1 MLFFD
6 SLGVGGAG
14 GDGCKY
20 VAHDERRKYKWSLV
34 GGFGISSSTPEG
46 NPPASSSSRKRNKSK
61 QPPEKP
67 SQAAIGVQVSS
78 EETPSE
84 GSTAKPPMGPGS
96 ALPPIPAGIPS
107 AANKK
112 KKATYLEHLAWDNT
126 LWRAALTEDGSS
138 FIIVRNGA
146 TSIASSLHIVD
157 WHNEPWIVTIENRNT
172 FVYSPP
178 DPAATPDKPTFRVG
192 ALQYLDWF
200 NTPCEVKIVEES
212 IPAVYKLSN
221 GGHGGQGGRGGAAG
235 IGANGANGG
244 EISIATTNPALML
257 NVHAESLGG
266 NGGFPGVAGPGGKGG
281 AGGKGQVVGMTG
293 PDGVSGPEAPPGVA
307 GKRGNITFIRLDA
320 NGKVLQSGP
329 KKPELKLNSMEV
341 KCMSGSALLET
352 GERALMTLK
361 FTNIGDISCPPK
373 TLVAISNA
381 TNLTC
386 ETGFLIDEWLEPKAE
401 YTVRLNVTLGPAPG
415 TASFDLTCSVLG
427 GLLYRAS
434 HELKELSHPVEICT
448 ILNSPHV
455 VFGQEFELGAIIQN
469 SSGIAT
475 GEIHGRPIR
484 CEIILEPGLSFAD
497 GATRTSTMSPDGLSV
512 VETVEDMREAPE
524 RVIRRV
530 KFSPELPPFSSK
542 SWTFRLYWRD
552 DKVGEVTGKVKMIP
566 PYDAEAATDADA
578 LVITHP
584 GFSSKAFARLI
595 AMFDEYKLR
604 VVTWDYYYYK
614 GMKLPNFFRAKLML
628 FCLRDAAD
636 IELLATDQIRAH
648 FYGDDGSDQDSSL
661 LILSPDPS
669 ETISLLNRR
678 LVEVGHDATD
688 EEMTKKFFS
697 KPTTKD
703 FNEVVHGLE
712 KQYFPT
718 FPDYFVWSTSKE
730 APTKV
735 TSGVRSKWK
744 LGEVKIL
751 RSTLTYFH
759 RLYIMDCDWITA
771 DTIAAKESEILSVAI
786 RHSLPIS
793 HKIFLIETDQ
803 RQNSAAITEA
813 ALYYDL
819 KSEFFFLPRPLT
831 FLKQITDLL
840 FQFTYRYATERIVE
854 AVMRCLYRLKAATYW
869 KSFGFSDF
877 KSKYTVL
884 ESIIKRLKET
894 LSSFSF
900 ELETNAAVHAKGGR
914 RLDFAAIDQK
924 AQAGA
929 KSSSRVKWRKQPLP
943 LRLREIPEKEDLKV
957 APPAD
962 ISDIGLPP
970 PNFNP
975 SFLDATDATLT
986 AKNIQ
991 SQPPIHTPSSGS
1003 SSPSSSTAAVGRSA
1017 LISSGG
1023 SPLSTSSSGGASAGA
1038 TVASTGRMAQ
1048 EPLPYPDLHPEE
1060 NDGLSGSPFD
1070 EPALPPLP
1078 ANTQNLPP
1086 PPTGSAAFPS
1096 SSGLGITHDMTA
1108 DYPQALPPLPASPG
1122 PQASAEPQAEPS
1134 YYQEPAQ
1141 PYYVDPAQHLQT
1153 QVPPSAT
1160 YNEETMEEKMNR
1172 LNNLL
1177 NEAPPTDTAALL
1189 PPPLPAPETQAQVGY
1204 MSPTSDNSSSAP
1216 QFRAEVE
1223 TPGNPF

>member
-1 MLFFD
+1 MT
-6 SLGVGGAG
+6 GVGGAG

-20 VAHDERRKYKWSLV
+20 VAHDERRKFKWSLV
-34 GGFGISSSTPEG
+34 GGFGITSPSAGEKGEKGEPAPST
-46 NPPASSSSRKRNKSK
+46 SRKRRGGKNAPDQLTS
-61 QPPEKP
+61 
-67 SQAAIGVQVSS
+67 SQAAVGVQVSA
-78 EETPSE
+78 E
-84 GSTAKPPMGPGS
+84 GSLGEQKQTPGKPVPGPATS
-96 ALPPIPAGIPS
+96 LPPVPAGIPS
-107 AANKK
+107 AATKK
-112 KKATYLEHLAWDNT
+112 KKAAYLEHLAWDGT
-126 LWRAALTEDGSS
+126 LWRAALTEDGAS

-146 TSIASSLHIVD
+146 TSIASSLHILD
-157 WHNEPWIVTIENRNT
+157 WHSEPWIVSIENRNT

-200 NTPCEVKIVEES
+200 STPCEVKIAEES

-235 IGANGANGG
+235 IGALGANGG
-244 EISIATTNPALML
+244 DISIASVNPALFL
-257 NVHAESLGG
+257 NVHSESLGG
-266 NGGFPGVAGPGGKGG
+266 NGGFSGLPGPAGKGG
-281 AGGKGQVVGMTG
+281 AGGKGQVAGMTG
-293 PDGVSGPEAPPGVA
+293 PDGLLGPEAPPGVP
-307 GKRGNITFIRLDA
+307 GKRGNINFIRLDPQ
-320 NGKVLQSGP
+320 GKVMQMGP
-329 KKPELKLNSMEV
+329 KKPELKLVSMET
-341 KCMSGSALLET
+341 KCLSGSALLET
-352 GERALMTLK
+352 GERAVMTLK
-361 FTNIGDISCPPK
+361 FQNIGDISCPPK
-373 TLVAISNA
+373 TLVAISNSQ
-381 TNLTC
+381 NLLS
-386 ETGFLIDEWLEPKAE
+386 ETGFMIEEWLDPKAE
-401 YTVRLNVTLGPAPG
+401 YTVRLSVTLGPVPG
-415 TASFDLTCSVLG
+415 AANFDLTCSVHG

-434 HELKELSHPVEICT
+434 HELKDIQHPVEICT
-448 ILNSPHV
+448 ILNTPHV
-455 VFGQEFELGAIIQN
+455 IFGQDFELGAIIQN

-475 GEIHGRPIR
+475 GTIHGRNIR
-484 CEIILEPGLSFAD
+484 CEILLEPGLSFVE
-497 GATRTSTMSPDGLSV
+497 GASRAATISSNGLESSMSI
-512 VETVEDMREAPE
+512 EDMRETPE

-530 KFSPELPPFSSK
+530 KFSPDLPPFTSK
-542 SWTFRLYWRD
+542 QWTFRLYWKD
-552 DKVGEVTGKVKMIP
+552 EKIGEVVGKVKVIP
-566 PYDAEAATDADA
+566 AYDSEAAADADA

-584 GFSSKAFARLI
+584 GFTAKSFARLI

-669 ETISLLNRR
+669 ESISLLNRR
-678 LVEVGHDATD
+678 LVEVGHEATD
-688 EEMTKKFFS
+688 EEMTKKFFG
-697 KPTTKD
+697 KPDTKD
-703 FNEVVHGLE
+703 FNEMVHGLE

-718 FPDYFVWSTSKE
+718 FPDYYVWSTSKE

-771 DTIAAKESEILSVAI
+771 ESIPAKDGETLSVAI
-786 RHSLPIS
+786 RHSLPVS

-803 RQNSAAITEA
+803 RANSAAHTEA

-854 AVMRCLYRLKAATYW
+854 SVMRCLYRLKAATYW

-894 LSSFSF
+894 LTSFSF

-924 AQAGA
+924 AQSGA

-975 SFLDATDATLT
+975 SFLDSTDATLN
-986 AKNIQ
+986 AKNL
-991 SQPPIHTPSSGS
+991 HTSPTVASPSSAASSGS
-1003 SSPSSSTAAVGRSA
+1003 AA
-1017 LISSGG
+1017 G
-1023 SPLSTSSSGGASAGA
+1023 SPTA
-1038 TVASTGRMAQ
+1038 TANQGRLAH
-1048 EPLPYPDLHPEE
+1048 EPLPYPDLKPEE
-1060 NDGLSGSPFD
+1060 SDGLSGSPSD
-1070 EPALPPLP
+1070 EPELPPL
-1078 ANTQNLPP
+1078 A
-1086 PPTGSAAFPS
+1086 S
-1096 SSGLGITHDMTA
+1096 SSMPPYPPQPSGSQEYIPSTNSLGITHDMTA
-1108 DYPQALPPLPASPG
+1108 DYPVQLPPLPASPQ
-1122 PQASAEPQAEPS
+1122 PFAEPS
-1134 YYQEPAQ
+1134 GY
-1141 PYYVDPAQHLQT
+1141 
-1153 QVPPSAT
+1153 VPPFIPEPI
-1160 YNEETMEEKMNR
+1160 EEPSMEEKMAR
-1172 LNNLL
+1172 LDNLL
-1177 NEAPPTDTAALL
+1177 NEPPMAQAPI
-1189 PPPLPAPETQAQVGY
+1189 PAPIGSEAQVGY
-1204 MSPTSDNSSSAP
+1204 MASPSAP
-1216 QFRAEVE
+1216 EAIPFRTEVE
-1223 TPGNPF
+1223 TPGNPFP